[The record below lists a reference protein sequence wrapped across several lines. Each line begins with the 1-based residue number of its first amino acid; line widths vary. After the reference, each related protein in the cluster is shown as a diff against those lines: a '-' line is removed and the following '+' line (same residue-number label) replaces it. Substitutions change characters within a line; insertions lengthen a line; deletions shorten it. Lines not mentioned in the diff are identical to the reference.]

1 MRNSILI
8 ESIMLELFCVENSEG
23 LKIFTETIN
32 SVKSGSKAFFKSL
45 KVVCKNYWR
54 YKSEN
59 ANISNVKQCKKHC
72 SRKFEVFYI
81 KLICVE
87 LVGL

>member
-8 ESIMLELFCVENSEG
+8 ENIMFKLFCVENSEG

-32 SVKSGSKAFFKSL
+32 SVR
-45 KVVCKNYWR
+45 VVAKRFLSRRKWFVKITGDK
-54 YKSEN
+54 KSEDTKM
-59 ANISNVKQCKKHC
+59 SSEKQCKKHC

-81 KLICVE
+81 KLNCVE